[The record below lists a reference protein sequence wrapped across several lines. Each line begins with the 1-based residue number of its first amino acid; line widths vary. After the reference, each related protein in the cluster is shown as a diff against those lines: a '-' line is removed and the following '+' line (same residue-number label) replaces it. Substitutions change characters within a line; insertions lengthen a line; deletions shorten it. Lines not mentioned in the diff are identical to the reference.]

1 MKFAIIAKP
10 RVFMDWNN
18 EGSLELGMLPAN
30 EISIKAVTEF
40 SCGMLSFAVEDA
52 TRFAEG
58 CTALAQKKTQASI
71 TVTGEG
77 GCFIQAQ
84 YTNSG
89 DPYREGVRVTIGVE
103 EQWNDQIAI
112 DLESHR
118 AVWFADAIA
127 EQASSVDV
135 AHSPEQPVVDLTAEN
150 AVLRDKAKCWD
161 WFVAQ
166 YWCLNAVETWGSLD
180 FDFPADLEAYI
191 LKQDF

>member
-18 EGSLELGMLPAN
+18 EGSFELGMLPAN

-40 SCGMLSFAVEDA
+40 SCGMLSFGVADA
-52 TRFAEG
+52 IRFAEG
-58 CTALAQKKTQASI
+58 CKALAQKKTQASI
-71 TVTGEG
+71 KVTGED
-77 GCFIQAQ
+77 GCFILAQ
-84 YTNSG
+84 HTTDG
-89 DPYREGVRVTIGVE
+89 EPYREGVRITIGVE

-112 DLESHR
+112 DLESYQ
-118 AVWFADAIA
+118 ALSFADAIA
-127 EQASSVDV
+127 AQSPSTTE
-135 AHSPEQPVVDLTAEN
+135 AHSPEQPVIDLAAEN
-150 AVLRDKAKCWD
+150 VVQRDKAKCWD

-191 LKQDF
+191 LKQDS